1 MQRSRNAVE
10 AGYQTDLSK
19 AIKAVTKA
27 AEKELKGNLL
37 QEYRIS
43 LKRNKFLLNGNNRVK
58 QHILRLLRC
67 SRFILITNRLFRY
80 YYLIGRSKFSFCR
93 KIR

>member
-10 AGYQTDLSK
+10 AGYQTRPFQSDQSGHQSSR
-19 AIKAVTKA
+19 
-27 AEKELKGNLL
+27 KELKGNLL
-37 QEYRIS
+37 QGIQN
-43 LKRNKFLLNGNNRVK
+43 LFKRNKFLLNRNNRVK
-58 QHILRLLRC
+58 QHISRLLRC